1 MLELRRSEEAQEKWE
16 FSLDGTL
23 GWKEWRSLAAAY
35 ERALQQL
42 PTMPRLWLDY
52 LTLFVHPACPPT
64 ISKTHAR
71 RTFDRALRTL
81 PPSLHLHI
89 WRWYLRWAEICG
101 SEVAQRVWC
110 RYLRIDSSLSEP
122 YVAMLLEMPEQ
133 LRIADGHANNID
145 GSIARHDEDEKDDD
159 DDDSLTPVQE
169 RRVLEAC
176 LLYTSPSPRD
186 RG

>member
-1 MLELRRSEEAQEKWE
+1 
-16 FSLDGTL
+16 
-23 GWKEWRSLAAAY
+23 
-35 ERALQQL
+35 
-42 PTMPRLWLDY
+42 MPRLWLDY

-169 RRVLEAC
+169 RRVLEAAKRM
-176 LLYTSPSPRD
+176 LALARSAWTGEYTSPNGKSPYPVSYTHLTLPTKRIV
-186 RG
+186 